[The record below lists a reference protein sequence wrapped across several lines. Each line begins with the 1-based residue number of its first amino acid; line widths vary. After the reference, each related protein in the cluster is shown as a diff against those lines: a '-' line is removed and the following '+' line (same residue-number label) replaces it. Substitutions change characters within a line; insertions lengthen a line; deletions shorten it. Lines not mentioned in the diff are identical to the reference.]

1 MERRKGKNPKR
12 KKPVVDTK
20 TSSEEKVSVT
30 KPSTELSPKSV
41 TEVSEKRPRSEKSRK
56 KSKKRSFSD

>member
-1 MERRKGKNPKR
+1 MQRQKGNYPKR
-12 KKPVVDTK
+12 KKPVGDTK

-41 TEVSEKRPRSEKSRK
+41 TEVSKKRPRSEKSRK
-56 KSKKRSFSD
+56 KSTKRSFSD